1 MEDEVTLGLSVGLDR
16 TQYLFYLEPL
26 IELEIKPLAPSTAC
40 SSPFM
45 LPAIALKL
53 NISPLYTLVPLR
65 RSCEVHF
72 RPCIS
77 LLPVIQALA
86 RLSNLQS

>member
-1 MEDEVTLGLSVGLDR
+1 MTLGLSVGLDR

-26 IELEIKPLAPSTAC
+26 VELEIKPLAPSTAC

-53 NISPLYTLVPLR
+53 TSPL
-65 RSCEVHF
+65 SIHWF
-72 RPCIS
+72 RFAAVVKCILGLAFPPS
-77 LLPVIQALA
+77 L
-86 RLSNLQS
+86 